1 MTKFSHEHA
10 EWIAPANSYEVDF
23 DSGLRIKD
31 NFFSAWCTRQLEK
44 KEVYN

>member
-10 EWIAPANSYEVDF
+10 EWIAPVNSYEVDF

-31 NFFSAWCTRQLEK
+31 NFFFRLVYTPAWK
-44 KEVYN
+44 KDVYN